1 MKKLSKI
8 FAILICLTLT
18 LGVCVLPLSAEN
30 NAQLHDDMT
39 DWSKVSAHSEN
50 WDMFA
55 SHAET
60 GLSVIGRKNV
70 TDESSVTYTAEND
83 DTFKRAEISLQV
95 YSGFVSVSRDLKAEY
110 RTDEKSEWK
119 SLVMTEEGEENII
132 GKETLAFKLQKI
144 YCELP
149 AETAEIKISLLNDV
163 GWTLFIDSVTLDI
176 KKGNSGE
183 DKPDAPG
190 EDILTDDFS
199 DLSKP
204 DFKTDNFDVFPNH
217 PETGL
222 SVIGRKTTD
231 GESSVAYNAPEGKYF
246 SAVKLGVQKAEGYVL
261 YSRDIRLEYKI
272 SDTDEWVN
280 APLTEGETKD
290 IKGAANPVF
299 KTQELSAALPENTRF
314 VKISLLN
321 DVVWTLFLDELGITL
336 KDVKVI
342 DGGKTDDGGKK
353 DEPEVKDTILT
364 DEFEDFSKTE
374 THTDNFEFHNPHP
387 ETGLSVMGRGNGN
400 TESSVTYAAEKSAYI
415 TSAKIGIQFYTG
427 FFDAARDIKVEVLVG
442 KAWKTVNLL
451 DGEISDINGSTNKN
465 FKSTVLTVDLPANVK
480 KVKISLL
487 NDVAWTLFLDRA
499 EFKMSRDGS
508 SGIIYGDFTDELADF
523 SKVYSHSDNMQAFAE
538 HPETGLSVV
547 GKTDGEDGYIS
558 YKVYDKEITSVKIRL
573 VIADGYFDKAKHFS
587 VQTKNAVSAAWKT
600 IDYTLSAPTA
610 IAGTEK
616 FVLVTATVDKLPLG
630 TDEIRLNLTN
640 DVAWTLF
647 ADSVSYTTGKLTD
660 ISLIPKTDG
669 AQHTQAACYTFF
681 VSAAVLLFIGFRLSP
696 YKRRAVQK

>member
-30 NAQLHDDMT
+30 NAQLHDDMA

-55 SHAET
+55 SYAET
-60 GLSVIGRKNV
+60 GLSVIGRKNA
-70 TDESSVTYTAEND
+70 TDESSVTYTAKNG

-119 SLVMTEEGEENII
+119 SLVMTEEGEENIN

-183 DKPDAPG
+183 EKPEAPG

-280 APLTEGETKD
+280 APLTEGESKD

-299 KTQELSAALPENTRF
+299 KTQELSGALPENTRF
-314 VKISLLN
+314 IKISLLN

-342 DGGKTDDGGKK
+342 EAAKPTSRRLK
-353 DEPEVKDTILT
+353 IL
-364 DEFEDFSKTE
+364 S
-374 THTDNFEFHNPHP
+374 
-387 ETGLSVMGRGNGN
+387 
-400 TESSVTYAAEKSAYI
+400 
-415 TSAKIGIQFYTG
+415 
-427 FFDAARDIKVEVLVG
+427 
-442 KAWKTVNLL
+442 
-451 DGEISDINGSTNKN
+451 
-465 FKSTVLTVDLPANVK
+465 
-480 KVKISLL
+480 
-487 NDVAWTLFLDRA
+487 
-499 EFKMSRDGS
+499 
-508 SGIIYGDFTDELADF
+508 
-523 SKVYSHSDNMQAFAE
+523 
-538 HPETGLSVV
+538 
-547 GKTDGEDGYIS
+547 
-558 YKVYDKEITSVKIRL
+558 
-573 VIADGYFDKAKHFS
+573 
-587 VQTKNAVSAAWKT
+587 
-600 IDYTLSAPTA
+600 
-610 IAGTEK
+610 
-616 FVLVTATVDKLPLG
+616 
-630 TDEIRLNLTN
+630 
-640 DVAWTLF
+640 
-647 ADSVSYTTGKLTD
+647 
-660 ISLIPKTDG
+660 
-669 AQHTQAACYTFF
+669 
-681 VSAAVLLFIGFRLSP
+681 
-696 YKRRAVQK
+696 

>member
-70 TDESSVTYTAEND
+70 TDESSVTYTAENG

-176 KKGNSGE
+176 KKRNSGE

-204 DFKTDNFDVFPNH
+204 DFKTDNFDAFPNH

-280 APLTEGETKD
+280 APLTEGELKD

-314 VKISLLN
+314 IKISLLN

-400 TESSVTYAAEKSAYI
+400 TESSVIYAAENNAYI

-427 FFDAARDIKVEVLVG
+427 FFDAARDIRVEVLIG

-451 DGEISDINGSTNKN
+451 DGEISDIKGSTNNN
-465 FKSTVLTVDLPANVK
+465 FKSTVLTADLPANVK

-523 SKVYSHSDNMQAFAE
+523 SKLYSHSDNMQAFAE

-587 VQTKNAVSAAWKT
+587 VQTKNAVSSARKT
-600 IDYTLSAPTA
+600 DDNTLSAPTA

-616 FVLVTATVDKLPLG
+616 FVIVTATVDKLPLG
-630 TDEIRLNLTN
+630 TDEMRLNLTN

-660 ISLIPKTDG
+660 TSLIPKTDG

>member
-1 MKKLSKI
+1 M
-8 FAILICLTLT
+8 
-18 LGVCVLPLSAEN
+18 
-30 NAQLHDDMT
+30 
-39 DWSKVSAHSEN
+39 
-50 WDMFA
+50 
-55 SHAET
+55 
-60 GLSVIGRKNV
+60 
-70 TDESSVTYTAEND
+70 
-83 DTFKRAEISLQV
+83 
-95 YSGFVSVSRDLKAEY
+95 
-110 RTDEKSEWK
+110 
-119 SLVMTEEGEENII
+119 
-132 GKETLAFKLQKI
+132 
-144 YCELP
+144 
-149 AETAEIKISLLNDV
+149 
-163 GWTLFIDSVTLDI
+163 
-176 KKGNSGE
+176 
-183 DKPDAPG
+183 
-190 EDILTDDFS
+190 
-199 DLSKP
+199 
-204 DFKTDNFDVFPNH
+204 
-217 PETGL
+217 

-231 GESSVAYNAPEGKYF
+231 GESLVAYNAPEGKYF

-290 IKGAANPVF
+290 IKSAANPVF

-353 DEPEVKDTILT
+353 DEPEVKDIILT
-364 DEFEDFSKTE
+364 DEFENFSKAE
-374 THTDNFEFHNPHP
+374 SHTDNFEFHNPHP

-400 TESSVTYAAEKSAYI
+400 TESSVTYAAENNAYI

-451 DGEISDINGSTNKN
+451 DGEISDIKGSTNNN

-538 HPETGLSVV
+538 HPETGLSVA

-587 VQTKNAVSAAWKT
+587 LQTKNAVSAAWKT
-600 IDYTLSAPTA
+600 VDYTLSAPTA

-616 FVLVTATVDKLPLG
+616 FVIVTATVDNLPVG
-630 TDEIRLNLTN
+630 TDEIKLNLTN

-669 AQHTQAACYTFF
+669 AQHTQAAYYAFF
-681 VSAAVLLFIGFRLSP
+681 ASLAVLLFIGFRLSP
-696 YKRRAVQK
+696 YKRRAI